1 MPEAEPLEQ
10 AARAFTDS
18 PGPLERLDLARELTQ
33 EILQFCRVGS
43 GLKLR
48 RYLVQVARAVL
59 QSVIEEKG
67 LSFVVIFPRQSG
79 KNELQAQIE
88 AYLLYLYA
96 KAGAEIV
103 KISPT
108 WKPQS
113 QNAMRR
119 LERVLSRNSLTCGL
133 WQSEQGYIYRIGQAR
148 ITFLSGSPTTNV
160 VGATASTLL
169 ECDEAQSVL
178 VDKWDRDISP
188 MAASTN
194 ATRVFWG
201 TAWTA
206 HTLLGRE
213 RRLAETA
220 QRQDGIQRLFL
231 LTAEEVAKE
240 VPRYWLHVQG
250 ELRKFGRRHPFV
262 RTQYFSEEIDDQAGM
277 FPPERQAAM
286 RGSHPHQLQPT
297 PGRIYAFLLD
307 VGGEEG
313 VGNSTPGRSPVAPT
327 VIEGGATQIE
337 LPFSE
342 FSVSGPPSPA
352 GVPSPSHDA
361 TTLTIV
367 EVDLAG
373 LGPGSASGLDETSGF
388 PVYRVIERV
397 QWMGTPHA
405 SLYGGLKA
413 LIETWQPRH
422 VVVDATGVGA
432 GLASFLEKAYPERL
446 LRFLFSQSSKSKLGW
461 DFISVVETGRFQDWQ
476 RRLEMQ
482 PGLEGQPGLGV
493 QPGLENQPDG
503 HPLQKLFWQ
512 QVEACEMEV
521 LPGTEHRLRWG
532 MPDGRR
538 DPQSGA
544 LIHDDLLVSAAL
556 CSVLD
561 HQEWGQAV
569 SAIIHSRDPLDGM
582 KSVY

>member
-1 MPEAEPLEQ
+1 MSEVEPLEQ

-18 PGPLERLDLARELTQ
+18 PGPHQRLELTRELTQ
-33 EILQFCRVGS
+33 EILQFCRVGT

-48 RYLVQVARAVL
+48 RYQVQVAQAVI
-59 QSVIEEKG
+59 QSVIEERG

-119 LERVLSRNSLTCGL
+119 LERVLSKNSLTCGR
-133 WQSEQGYIYRIGQAR
+133 WQSEQGYLYRIGQAR

-188 MAASTN
+188 MAASTH

-213 RRLAETA
+213 RRLAETS

-231 LTAEEVAKE
+231 LTAADVARE

-250 ELRKFGRRHPFV
+250 ELNKFGRRHPII

-286 RGSHPHQLQPT
+286 RGAHPHLLQPQA
-297 PGRIYAFLLD
+297 GRIYAFLLD
-307 VGGEEG
+307 VGGEEV
-313 VGNSTPGRSPVAPT
+313 VGNNASGRTPFAPT
-327 VIEGGATQIE
+327 GMEGGATQIE
-337 LPFSE
+337 LPFSG
-342 FSVSGPPSPA
+342 FSVSGLPSPV
-352 GVPSPSHDA
+352 GVPSSSRDA
-361 TTLTIV
+361 TALTIV
-367 EVDLAG
+367 EVELEAASPQPDDL
-373 LGPGSASGLDETSGF
+373 SGQTH
-388 PVYRVIERV
+388 YRVVQRV
-397 QWMGTPHA
+397 HWTGTRHA

-413 LIETWQPRH
+413 LIETWQPRR

-446 LRFLFSQSSKSKLGW
+446 LRFLFSSSSKSQLGW
-461 DFISVVETGRFQDWQ
+461 DFIGVIETGRFHDWQ
-476 RRLEMQ
+476 A
-482 PGLEGQPGLGV
+482 
-493 QPGLENQPDG
+493 D
-503 HPLQKLFWQ
+503 HDPLQKLFWQ
-512 QVEACEMEV
+512 QVEACEMEI
-521 LPGTEHRLRWG
+521 LPGPENRLRWG
-532 MPDGRR
+532 VADGRR
-538 DPQSGA
+538 DPQSGG
-544 LIHDDLLVSAAL
+544 LVHDDLLVSAAL
-556 CSVLD
+556 CAVLD
-561 HQEWGQAV
+561 RQSWGQAV
-569 SAIIHSRDPLDGM
+569 SAIVHAPDPLEGM